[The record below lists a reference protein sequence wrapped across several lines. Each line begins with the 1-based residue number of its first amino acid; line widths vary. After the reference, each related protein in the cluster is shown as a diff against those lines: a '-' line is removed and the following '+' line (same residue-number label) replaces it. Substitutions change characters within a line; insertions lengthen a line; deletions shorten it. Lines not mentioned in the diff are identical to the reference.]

1 MLTEVQRF
9 VAREGLLAPSE
20 PVLVGVSGGVDSMVL
35 LHVLR
40 ALEHTCTVVHVD
52 HGLRGA
58 ESDTDSAFV
67 EAHCRERAIECVTE
81 RVDVRGKAGEGQ
93 SIQMVARE
101 LRYAVF
107 ERVLTGKSAR
117 KMALAHHADDSVE
130 TLLMNL
136 MRGTGVAGWRGIP
149 PMAGRF
155 VRPLLSV
162 GRAAILEYASKYKVP
177 FREDSSNTDP
187 HYLRNRVRNELLPLM
202 EQLRPGARNVL
213 ARDADDLRRLTSI
226 VETGFEIL
234 ARSISTGPDG
244 SWFIGREPLLG
255 CGAPELFLRWWSDK
269 NGPMHPHV
277 ATDLCAALRAGRVGA
292 QFHSCG
298 SKYTIERDGV
308 RVESDSTPSNERISI
323 ASDLV
328 VPVHAA
334 LVLSKCST
342 ADIDLSEGPRTAWL
356 DASRLSFP
364 LMVRTWEPADR
375 MRPIGLGGSKLVS
388 DILTDAKVPN
398 SARQKARV
406 LLSDGVIVWL
416 LGHRLADGFAASG
429 SSSAVL
435 KLEDLA

>member
-1 MLTEVQRF
+1 MLAEVQRF
-9 VAREGLLAPSE
+9 VARESLLAPSE

-58 ESDTDSAFV
+58 ESDADSAFV
-67 EAHCRERAIECVTE
+67 EAHCRERGIECVIE

-93 SIQMVARE
+93 SIQMAARE

-149 PMAGRF
+149 PIAGRF

-255 CGAPELFLRWWSDK
+255 CGPLNCSCV
-269 NGPMHPHV
+269 G
-277 ATDLCAALRAGRVGA
+277 GRTRTVPCI
-292 QFHSCG
+292 HMSL
-298 SKYTIERDGV
+298 
-308 RVESDSTPSNERISI
+308 RIS
-323 ASDLV
+323 AQ
-328 VPVHAA
+328 
-334 LVLSKCST
+334 
-342 ADIDLSEGPRTAWL
+342 R
-356 DASRLSFP
+356 
-364 LMVRTWEPADR
+364 
-375 MRPIGLGGSKLVS
+375 
-388 DILTDAKVPN
+388 
-398 SARQKARV
+398 
-406 LLSDGVIVWL
+406 
-416 LGHRLADGFAASG
+416 
-429 SSSAVL
+429 
-435 KLEDLA
+435 